1 MKQIILFR
9 GLPGSGKS
17 SLAESL
23 CQEVWSADMYFERH
37 GEYMFDATQLKDAH
51 QWCQAHVEK
60 SMHDGCKLIGVAN
73 TFTQE
78 WEMDAYFN
86 LAKKYGYR
94 ISTIIVENRHGGE
107 NVHGVPTDKIEQ
119 MEDRFQIKLY

>member
-23 CQEVWSADMYFERH
+23 CNEVWSADQYFEKH
-37 GEYMFDATQLKDAH
+37 GEYLFDATKLKEAH
-51 QWCQAHVEK
+51 EWCRAHVEN
-60 SMHDGCKLIGVAN
+60 SMAEKTEIIGVAN

-78 WEMDAYFN
+78 WEMKSYFD
-86 LAKKYGYR
+86 LAKKYDYR
-94 ISTIIVENRHGGE
+94 ISTVIVENRHQSE
-107 NVHGVPTDKIEQ
+107 NVHGVPFDKIEQ
-119 MEDRFQIKLY
+119 MEDRFEIKLC